1 MQEGK
6 RLLFTYPVVSTVSE
20 LLNASLMRPA
30 DTRHRGPHPAD
41 TSLFGPKWVP
51 VLRRAVDEL
60 SWLLTRGYPP
70 ASTLELVGNRYAL
83 TERQRWAVG
92 RAACTEE
99 QQARRR
105 ATQLPAVNLDGRPVS
120 IDGFN
125 LLITLETALSGGV
138 LLRCRDGAL
147 RDLSSIHGTYRAVQE
162 TDRAIRLTAAALL
175 PLRPGPVRWLLDQ
188 PVSNS
193 GRLAARLRELGPTLG
208 LPWTAEVVMNPDR
221 DLADTTDIVVTA
233 DSAVLDRAG
242 AWLNL
247 ASSALE
253 AEPPRWLLDL
263 G

>member
-1 MQEGK
+1 
-6 RLLFTYPVVSTVSE
+6 
-20 LLNASLMRPA
+20 MRPA

-41 TSLFGPKWVP
+41 TDLFAPPWVP
-51 VLRRAVDEL
+51 VLSNAVGEL

-70 ASTLELVGNRYAL
+70 GATLKLVGDRYAL

-92 RAACTEE
+92 RAACTDA
-99 QQARRR
+99 QCARRSTTQQP
-105 ATQLPAVNLDGRPVS
+105 ATDLAGRPVS

-138 LLRCRDGAL
+138 VLRGRDGAL
-147 RDLSSIHGTYRAVQE
+147 RDLSSVHGTYRAVQE
-162 TDRAIRLTAAALL
+162 TDRAIRLVVATLL

-193 GRLAARLRELGPTLG
+193 GRLAARLRELGPALG
-208 LPWTAEVVMNPDR
+208 LPWTVEVVFNPDHV
-221 DLADTTDIVVTA
+221 LAETTDIIVTS

-247 ASSALE
+247 AASAL
-253 AEPPRWLLDL
+253 AVEPPRWLLDL
-263 G
+263 SQGLLAR